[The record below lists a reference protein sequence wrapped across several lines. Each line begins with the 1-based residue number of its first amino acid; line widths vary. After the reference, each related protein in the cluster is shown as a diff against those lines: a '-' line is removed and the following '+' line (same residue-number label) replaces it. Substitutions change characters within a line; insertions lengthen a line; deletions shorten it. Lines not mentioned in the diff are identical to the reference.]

1 MTVGTMEYL
10 PPAQQ
15 QQQSGALKYS
25 GAVAQNYDAER
36 QSKAKWTVE
45 QAIIED
51 MLSDLPPGSWVLDAP
66 SGTGR
71 FLEFCLNNRLV
82 YRGLDIS
89 EDMIRQAAAR
99 TDGKSPTMKFNT
111 PDGKTEN
118 VPQIAFTKGSVLSS
132 GIPDQSVDAAL
143 NIRISRWL
151 SPDENQQMFT
161 EMQRIARDRIILT
174 ARVCNHSQAR
184 PLALYEAVMS
194 PEWELARSECG
205 ASGPAEAP
213 VEDPAYRIFMFRR
226 KPLATSKNIIID
238 AVKSAED
245 DAWTMK
251 PYEAA
256 GG

>member
-1 MTVGTMEYL
+1 MTGTMEYL
-10 PPAQQ
+10 PPVQQ

-45 QAIIED
+45 QKIIED

-66 SGTGR
+66 CGTGR
-71 FLEFCLNNRLV
+71 FLEYCLNHKLV

-89 EDMIRQAAAR
+89 EDMIQQAAAR
-99 TDGKSPTMKFNT
+99 TDGKSPVMRFDSH
-111 PDGKTEN
+111 DGKTEN

-132 GIPDQSVDAAL
+132 GIPDQSVDAVL

-151 SPDENQQMFT
+151 SPDENQQMFR
-161 EMQRIARDRIILT
+161 EMQRISRERIILT

-184 PLALYEAVMS
+184 PLALYEAVMTD
-194 PEWELARSECG
+194 EWELARSECG

-226 KPLATSKNIIID
+226 KQ
-238 AVKSAED
+238 AVMSQPKPD
-245 DAWTMK
+245 NDAWIMD
-251 PYEAA
+251 PYASE
-256 GG
+256 